1 MSVRTLEEV
10 KQFVVGCDQDLGGK
24 STVNFDLT
32 PEGKGRFYG
41 KLDNELREG
50 RRKEGIIERGGYAGF
65 RSKVG
70 FRIRWDERGLT
81 LVP

>member
-1 MSVRTLEEV
+1 MSVRTTEEV

-32 PEGKGRFYG
+32 LEGKGRFYG
-41 KLDNELREG
+41 KLNNELREG

-70 FRIRWDERGLT
+70 FRLRWDGRGLT
-81 LVP
+81 VVR